1 MIDLTKYRVVDLT
14 LELHPGIHRVNQEYV
29 HGREVRRLE
38 LHQFIYA
45 PDRCY
50 MFWVDTETHIGTHVE
65 GPSHYASEATSVGAL
80 PIPLFMG
87 AAVVLDFTYLPPQQG
102 RPQPITPSDL
112 KDVGPGDIVLMWSP
126 YDEPEAPYLTPDA
139 ARWLQDTGVK
149 MVGLQRIGLEAPNLQ
164 PSDHFASHEALLG
177 NGIPVIENLVN
188 LDTLTQRRV
197 FYIGLPLRIIGLDSS
212 WVRAIAL
219 EDR

>member
-14 LELHPGIHRVNQEYV
+14 MELHPGIHRVNQEYV
-29 HGREVRRLE
+29 HGHEVRRLE
-38 LHQFIYA
+38 LRQFIYA

-65 GPSHYASEATSVGAL
+65 GPSHYDPEAASVGEL
-80 PIPLFMG
+80 PASLFMG
-87 AAVVLDFTYLPPQQG
+87 EAVVLDFTPLQPRRG

-112 KDVGPGDIVLMWSP
+112 KAVGPGDIVLMWSP
-126 YDEPEAPYLTPDA
+126 YDEREAPYISADA
-139 ARWLQDTGVK
+139 ARWLKDTEIK
-149 MVGLQRIGLEAPNLQ
+149 MVGLQHVGLEAPGLQ
-164 PSDHFASHEALLG
+164 PSDHFVSHASFLG
-177 NGIPVIENLVN
+177 NDIPVIENLVN
-188 LDTLTQRRV
+188 LETLTRKRV
-197 FYIGLPLRIIGLDSS
+197 VYIGLPLRIIGLDSS